1 MKLIGEDLYYT
12 ISLSLVNFL
21 TTEKKF
27 RIVKVKRDFKNSYV
41 VYFYFVKTDKLME
54 AIEEFKKNYRAL
66 PEEYLLERLKEATD
80 GVWSVQD
87 GGETK

>member
-21 TTEKKF
+21 TCEKKF

-41 VYFYFVKTDKLME
+41 VYFYFLKTDALME
-54 AIEEFKKNYRAL
+54 AVEEFKKTYRAM
-66 PEEYLLERLKEATD
+66 PEEFLLERLKEATD